1 MLIFVTNQLN
11 FLDVLTPRDLIF
23 ICDQT
28 NIILATRERTNLVV
42 DGCVRRASRG
52 VRRASRG
59 VSRASRGGRCV
70 S

>member
-23 ICDQT
+23 IYDQT

-42 DGCVRRASRG
+42 DGCVRRAKAKELDPGSWPDE
-52 VRRASRG
+52 RAHR
-59 VSRASRGGRCV
+59 
-70 S
+70 